1 MVYCHL
7 MTPTICFEIRITRKN
22 PKDLLSNFS
31 AYVIIQNLILLDFPI
46 ITSSE
51 DVIPVQ
57 RGEKVQQTRMFLFFV
72 HTNNFWK
79 DNRKNR
85 TLCQEKAYSS
95 RCLSSAINQDF
106 SHSRAIGHTYIR
118 YLVGYVSPTGC
129 SIYYWKKERSK
140 ALWPMCLMRPYRNR
154 TLEHCKSICS
164 IDNLVASWFKWLWMT
179 SNDSKWLQLIS

>member
-1 MVYCHL
+1 

-72 HTNNFWK
+72 HTNNF
-79 DNRKNR
+79 
-85 TLCQEKAYSS
+85 
-95 RCLSSAINQDF
+95 
-106 SHSRAIGHTYIR
+106 
-118 YLVGYVSPTGC
+118 
-129 SIYYWKKERSK
+129 
-140 ALWPMCLMRPYRNR
+140 
-154 TLEHCKSICS
+154 
-164 IDNLVASWFKWLWMT
+164 
-179 SNDSKWLQLIS
+179 